1 MAAGPG
7 SARTAPPGASS
18 DEHPTRALIR
28 RGSLIGAT
36 KRPSTSHLSF
46 QHSAHRL
53 VWISHEDGDPGSI
66 CTRMSA
72 ALRII
77 FCAAFTSA
85 FVTPAVPHRAVMP
98 QHPARRAVPKAY
110 TPDLDATI
118 DGIDVTSL
126 STPSLPQV
134 ISIRGGGNLSPSAVT
149 ALGAVVNVMLSLL
162 KLFVG
167 TASGSAALVADA
179 YHSGS
184 DLLVDAVTMLAVHA
198 PPSFER
204 AATLVIAG
212 LLSTAGV
219 AMMWSAGLSLWR
231 RSAPVA
237 VLGTPPLLV
246 ALVAIACKEAL
257 FRITRAV
264 ARRTRQQVLLAS
276 AKHHRSDAMS
286 SLAAAVGA
294 VGVLVGLPLAD
305 TLAAA
310 AVGGMM
316 VSMGVSVAIGEQ
328 QEH

>member
-1 MAAGPG
+1 M
-7 SARTAPPGASS
+7 SA
-18 DEHPTRALIR
+18 
-28 RGSLIGAT
+28 
-36 KRPSTSHLSF
+36 
-46 QHSAHRL
+46 
-53 VWISHEDGDPGSI
+53 
-66 CTRMSA
+66 A

-98 QHPARRAVPKAY
+98 QHRARRAVPKAY
-110 TPDLDATI
+110 TPDLDTTI
-118 DGIDVTSL
+118 DGFDVTSTPSL
-126 STPSLPQV
+126 HAEPSRRATPSLPQV

-198 PPSFER
+198 PPSLER

-237 VLGTPPLLV
+237 LLATPPLLV

-264 ARRTRQQVLLAS
+264 ALRTRQQVLLAS

-294 VGVLVGLPLAD
+294 VGVLVGFPLAD

-316 VSMGVSVAIGEQ
+316 VSMGASVAIGAHL
-328 QEH
+328 EH

>member
-1 MAAGPG
+1 
-7 SARTAPPGASS
+7 
-18 DEHPTRALIR
+18 
-28 RGSLIGAT
+28 
-36 KRPSTSHLSF
+36 
-46 QHSAHRL
+46 
-53 VWISHEDGDPGSI
+53 
-66 CTRMSA
+66 MSA

-77 FCAAFTSA
+77 FCAAFTAA
-85 FVTPAVPHRAVMP
+85 FVTPAVPHRACAT
-98 QHPARRAVPKAY
+98 QHRARRAVPTAY
-110 TPDLDATI
+110 TPDLDATKF
-118 DGIDVTSL
+118 DASKL
-126 STPSLPQV
+126 SSTPSLPQV

-149 ALGAVVNVMLSLL
+149 ALGAVVNVMLCLL
-162 KLFVG
+162 KLIVG

-198 PPSFER
+198 PPSLER

-212 LLSTAGV
+212 LLTTAGV
-219 AMMWSAGLSLWR
+219 AMMWSAGLSLLR
-231 RSAPVA
+231 RSAPAA

-246 ALVAIACKEAL
+246 AIVAIACKEAL

-316 VSMGVSVAIGEQ
+316 VSMGASVAIGEQ
-328 QEH
+328 QEQH

>member
-1 MAAGPG
+1 MERVQAGPAFLRERRRDRFREGKQRLISSPSLG
-7 SARTAPPGASS
+7 SPTRTA
-18 DEHPTRALIR
+18 TL
-28 RGSLIGAT
+28 
-36 KRPSTSHLSF
+36 
-46 QHSAHRL
+46 
-53 VWISHEDGDPGSI
+53 GSI
-66 CTRMSA
+66 YTRMSAA

-85 FVTPAVPHRAVMP
+85 FVTPAVPHRVMP
-98 QHPARRAVPKAY
+98 QHRTRRAVTKAY
-110 TPDLDATI
+110 TPDLDTTI
-118 DGIDVTSL
+118 DGFDVT
-126 STPSLPQV
+126 TPSLPQV

-198 PPSFER
+198 PPSLER
-204 AATLVIAG
+204 AATFVIAG

-231 RSAPVA
+231 RSAPA
-237 VLGTPPLLV
+237 ALLGTPPLLV

-257 FRITRAV
+257 FRITRDV
-264 ARRTRQQVLLAS
+264 ARRTRQKVLLAS

-305 TLAAA
+305 SLAAA

-316 VSMGVSVAIGEQ
+316 ISMGVSVAIGEQ

>member
-1 MAAGPG
+1 
-7 SARTAPPGASS
+7 
-18 DEHPTRALIR
+18 
-28 RGSLIGAT
+28 
-36 KRPSTSHLSF
+36 
-46 QHSAHRL
+46 
-53 VWISHEDGDPGSI
+53 
-66 CTRMSA
+66 MSA

-246 ALVAIACKEAL
+246 ALVAI
-257 FRITRAV
+257 R
-264 ARRTRQQVLLAS
+264 ARRLSSESRAPSPDEHDSRSCSPARSTIAPTRCLPWPRPWALS
-276 AKHHRSDAMS
+276 ECSWGSPWPTPSRRRPW
-286 SLAAAVGA
+286 AA
-294 VGVLVGLPLAD
+294 
-305 TLAAA
+305 
-310 AVGGMM
+310 
-316 VSMGVSVAIGEQ
+316 
-328 QEH
+328 

>member
-1 MAAGPG
+1 MEGGTVGACHD
-7 SARTAPPGASS
+7 SASS
-18 DEHPTRALIR
+18 
-28 RGSLIGAT
+28 
-36 KRPSTSHLSF
+36 
-46 QHSAHRL
+46 
-53 VWISHEDGDPGSI
+53 WISHDQDGDPGS
-66 CTRMSA
+66 CPLGMSAA

-98 QHPARRAVPKAY
+98 QHRARRAVPKAY
-110 TPDLDATI
+110 TPDLDTTI
-118 DGIDVTSL
+118 DGFDVTSTPSL
-126 STPSLPQV
+126 HAEPSRRASTPSLPQV

-198 PPSFER
+198 PPSLER

-237 VLGTPPLLV
+237 LLGTPPLLV

-264 ARRTRQQVLLAS
+264 ALRTRQQVLLAS

-316 VSMGVSVAIGEQ
+316 VSMGVSVAIGAHE
-328 QEH
+328 EH

>member
-1 MAAGPG
+1 
-7 SARTAPPGASS
+7 
-18 DEHPTRALIR
+18 
-28 RGSLIGAT
+28 
-36 KRPSTSHLSF
+36 
-46 QHSAHRL
+46 
-53 VWISHEDGDPGSI
+53 
-66 CTRMSA
+66 MSA

-77 FCAAFTSA
+77 FCAAFTTA
-85 FVTPAVPHRAVMP
+85 FVTLAVPHRGYAAP
-98 QHPARRAVPKAY
+98 QHRAARTSAPGVVSTAT
-110 TPDLDATI
+110 TPDLGDLDA
-118 DGIDVTSL
+118 SRMQ
-126 STPSLPQV
+126 TPSLPQV
-134 ISIRGGGNLSPSAVT
+134 ISIRGGTLSPSSVT

-162 KLFVG
+162 KLVVG

-198 PPSFER
+198 PPNFER

-212 LLSTAGV
+212 LLSTAGI
-219 AMMWSAGLSLWR
+219 AMMWSACLSLWQ
-231 RSAPVA
+231 RSAPAA

-257 FRITRAV
+257 FRVTRTV
-264 ARRTRQQVLLAS
+264 ALRTRQQVLLAS

-294 VGVLVGLPLAD
+294 AGVLVGLPLAD

-316 VSMGVSVAIGEQ
+316 VSMGASVAIGEQ
-328 QEH
+328 H